1 MILNLPS
8 LVYAIG
14 LILAAN
20 YDLRAKNGSA
30 FTTMLSLGLTRFD
43 RLWEAVGKLL
53 KKFSPLDQPKFDQGN
68 PAHRAA
74 ALLVMAQM
82 AWSVRQLLLQ
92 RGESDLPF
100 FAAGLSGILLNLLM
114 AAIVYLGLSLLG
126 TGWRIRR
133 DLNGVLRRLGLR
145 RPKPQDWLA
154 GLASGLL
161 IFGCV
166 TLVAS
171 LLPSSAGDQSSA
183 RLLFDIVKPSL
194 PAALLVAILSGVG
207 EEIFFRGALQP
218 VFGICASSLLFT
230 LVHAHYGLSPEL
242 LILFFVSV
250 GFGLA
255 RERFS
260 TTAAIICH
268 ATYNLAPFL
277 IYRLMP
283 A

>member
-8 LVYAIG
+8 LVYAFG

-20 YDLRAKNGSA
+20 YELRAKSGSA
-30 FTTMLSLGLTRFD
+30 LTALLSLGLMRFGRLWAALEKLIKISSPRGRSKFD
-43 RLWEAVGKLL
+43 RAN
-53 KKFSPLDQPKFDQGN
+53 PL
-68 PAHRAA
+68 HRAA
-74 ALLVMAQM
+74 ALLVMAHL

-92 RGESDLPF
+92 RGEPNLLF
-100 FAAGLSGILLNLLM
+100 FSAGLSGILLNLLM
-114 AAIVYLGLSLLG
+114 AATVYLALSMLG
-126 TGWRIRR
+126 AGWTLRR

-145 RPKPQDWLA
+145 LPNRQDWLA
-154 GLASGLL
+154 GLACGLL
-161 IFGCV
+161 IYVCA
-166 TLVAS
+166 TLAAS
-171 LLPSSAGDQSSA
+171 LLPTSASDPSSA
-183 RLLFDIVKPSL
+183 RLLFDIMKRSL
-194 PAALLVAILSGVG
+194 PAALLMAILSSAG

-218 VFGICASSLLFT
+218 VFGILISSVLFA

-268 ATYNLAPFL
+268 ATYNFAPFL
-277 IYRLMP
+277 IYGLTQ

>member
-8 LVYAIG
+8 LVYAIC
-14 LILAAN
+14 LLLAAN
-20 YDLRAKNGSA
+20 YDLRAKNGNA
-30 FTTMLSLGLTRFD
+30 FTALLSLGLTRFD
-43 RLWEAVGKLL
+43 RLWAALENLIRKS
-53 KKFSPLDQPKFDQGN
+53 SPLDRPKFDQGN

-114 AAIVYLGLSLLG
+114 VATVYLALSLLG
-126 TGWRIRR
+126 TGWRLRR

-145 RPKPQDWLA
+145 VPKRQDWLV

-161 IFGCV
+161 IYVCV
-166 TLVAS
+166 TVAAS
-171 LLPSSAGDQSSA
+171 LLPSSAGEPSSA
-183 RLLFDIVKPSL
+183 RLLFDIVKRSL
-194 PAALLVAILSGVG
+194 PAALLLAILSSAG
-207 EEIFFRGALQP
+207 EEVLFRGALQP
-218 VFGICASSLLFT
+218 VFGIWVSSLLFA
-230 LVHAHYGLSPEL
+230 LVHAHYGLSPAL

-255 RERFS
+255 RKRFS
-260 TTAAIICH
+260 TSAAIICH
-268 ATYNLAPFL
+268 ATYNFAPFL
-277 IYRLMP
+277 VYRLIQ